1 GIPTDPAQNVAGK
14 TAMALLRHVGETGR
28 GLELR
33 IHKHIPGGSGL
44 GSSGASAAAAAHLVN
59 EMLGRPLDKR
69 DLVPL
74 AVEGEQLASIT
85 AVGDNVIPTLLG
97 GLMLIRDI
105 DSFDFHRIYT
115 PPGLVMAILLP
126 DMRIAT
132 RESRAMLRTEV
143 PLSDAVRQAAHLG
156 AFVIGMLN
164 SDLDLVGRSMQDFLI
179 EPQRRNLVPHFDAV
193 KEAALLQGA

>member
-1 GIPTDPAQNVAGK
+1 MKSGIKVVAPASVSNLACGFDALGMALDIPCDEIIGRWTDTPGIRITEITGRKSGIPTDPAQNVAGK

-85 AVGDNVIPTLLG
+85 PVGDNVIPSLLG

-115 PPGLVMAILLP
+115 PPGLVMA
-126 DMRIAT
+126 
-132 RESRAMLRTEV
+132 
-143 PLSDAVRQAAHLG
+143 
-156 AFVIGMLN
+156 
-164 SDLDLVGRSMQDFLI
+164 
-179 EPQRRNLVPHFDAV
+179 
-193 KEAALLQGA
+193 KEYV